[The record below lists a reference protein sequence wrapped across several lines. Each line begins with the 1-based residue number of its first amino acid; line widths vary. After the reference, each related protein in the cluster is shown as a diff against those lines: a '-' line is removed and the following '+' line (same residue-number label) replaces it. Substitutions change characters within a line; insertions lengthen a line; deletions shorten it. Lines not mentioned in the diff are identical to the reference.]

1 MFFFHFYVQNISNN
15 PTETNIN
22 LKFMEI
28 YEAFKG
34 LVILKLE
41 AQFCVGS
48 KLTGQA
54 QGNESTVPVYV

>member
-1 MFFFHFYVQNISNN
+1 MFFFHFYIQNISNT

-48 KLTGQA
+48 KLTEQA
-54 QGNESTVPVYV
+54 RI